1 MAAVEAYLA
10 LRRTAGFAM
19 SNAEYLLRSFAKF
32 ATARGEGR
40 VRTATL
46 VDWASQGPSVAQRHA
61 RYQEVC
67 KFARQVRLEDPGH
80 ELPAPNYFGY
90 RKVRRIPHIYSPAEV
105 GRLLLAASRLTPR
118 GTLRPQTYATLIGL
132 LAATGMRVSEALGLR
147 LDDITPEGLLIR
159 KTKFQKTRLVPLHD
173 TASAALQSYLQ
184 QRLRKQPAGDHIFVG
199 SNDQPLKY
207 RAVYPVFGTV
217 LKTAGVLGSQG
228 HRPRLHELRHNSG
241 SRIIPGSGV
250 QGRRAAVC
258 HRWLNAPRF
267 PALSEGPEEVQQ
279 PVAGPEARYQR
290 LLGRRGCEGTLLQLH
305 VGVQVDGGGLRRL
318 VSEPES
324 DHGLAGAVMEQVHGQ
339 RVPKHMRGDAL
350 ACQ

>member
-1 MAAVEAYLA
+1 MMAAVEAYLA

-19 SNAEYLLRSFAKF
+19 SNAEYLLRSFARF

-40 VRTATL
+40 VRTTTL

-61 RYQEVC
+61 RYRAVC
-67 KFARQVRLEDPGH
+67 TFARQVRLEDPGH
-80 ELPAPNYFGY
+80 DLPSPNYFGY
-90 RKVRRIPHIYSPAEV
+90 RKARRIPHIYSPAEV
-105 GRLLLAASRLTPR
+105 GRLMLAASRLTPR

-184 QRLRKQPAGDHIFVG
+184 QRLRKQPEGDHIFVG
-199 SNDQPLKY
+199 SNGQPLKY

-228 HRPRLHELRHNSG
+228 HRPRLHELRHTFAVRALESAPAG
-241 SRIIPGSGV
+241 RQRI
-250 QGRRAAVC
+250 GR
-258 HRWLNAPRF
+258 
-267 PALSEGPEEVQQ
+267 
-279 PVAGPEARYQR
+279 
-290 LLGRRGCEGTLLQLH
+290 
-305 VGVQVDGGGLRRL
+305 
-318 VSEPES
+318 
-324 DHGLAGAVMEQVHGQ
+324 
-339 RVPKHMRGDAL
+339 HMVAL
-350 ACQ
+350 ATYLGHVNIDATHWYLQTTAELLMDIAAAGEKFFAGDQP